1 MRPGLQLKISQQL
14 TMTPQLQQAIK
25 LLQLST
31 LELRQEVIEQLY
43 SNPLLEIDEDVGRTD
58 GSSTEASNADSS
70 SPDQDS
76 QQDSQYDNQADTQFD
91 STDSLSSEDYD
102 VDFNTDDPSLHA
114 TAADATETTVTEA
127 EVDSTW
133 ENDIPQDLPVD
144 ANWDEVYNAPAPTSS
159 GGGEINLE
167 QVHQVTESLQDHLH
181 WQLNLTPFSDRDR
194 EISEAYIDSISDTGL
209 IGANLREI
217 TDHISYDDP
226 EDALEDDELIA
237 VLKRLQQFDPPGI
250 FGRDIKECLLIQLN
264 QLSAETPYLDQA
276 KRLTAEFLDD
286 IASIELARLSKKTGY
301 SSDEIQEGLT
311 LIRSLNP
318 RPGEALAVNDAEYIV
333 PDVYVEKIAGR
344 WRVQLNDSNMP
355 KLRINDTYSNLIKRS
370 DTSDQNQFLKDNLAE
385 ARWFLRSLES
395 RNETLMRVSM
405 TIIDLQQ
412 GFLEHGHVAMKP
424 MVLSDIA
431 TKLDLHESTIS
442 RVTTT
447 KYMATPQGIFELKY
461 FFSSHVGTSG
471 GGECS
476 STAVCAILKTMI
488 SAEQPAKPLSDNKLT
503 SLLEEQ
509 GIQVAR
515 RTVAK
520 YRESMGIPSSSQRKR
535 FENAK

>member
-14 TMTPQLQQAIK
+14 TMTPQLQQAIR

-43 SNPLLEIDEDVGRTD
+43 SNPLLEIDEGDHAP
-58 GSSTEASNADSS
+58 SENNPPENSPPESS
-70 SPDQDS
+70 S
-76 QQDSQYDNQADTQFD
+76 
-91 STDSLSSEDYD
+91 SETTEID
-102 VDFNTDDPSLHA
+102 VDFNSDDPSLHS
-114 TAADATETTVTEA
+114 TAANASEMPISEA
-127 EVDSTW
+127 EAESTG
-133 ENDIPQDLPVD
+133 ENDTPPELPVD
-144 ANWDEVYNAPAPTSS
+144 ANWDEVYSSPAPTGS
-159 GGGEINLE
+159 GSEVNLE
-167 QVHQVTESLQDHLH
+167 QIYQVTESLQDHLH

-194 EISEAYIDSISDTGL
+194 EIAEAFIDSIDNSGL
-209 IGANLREI
+209 ISQNLEEI
-217 TDHISYDDP
+217 VAHIEYDDP
-226 EDALEDDELIA
+226 EDALQSDELVA
-237 VLKRLQQFDPPGI
+237 VLHRLQQFDPPGI

-264 QLSAETPYLDQA
+264 QLSLDTPNIAEA
-276 KRLTAEFLDD
+276 KRLVADFLLD
-286 IASIELARLSKKTGY
+286 IASIELARLTKKTGY
-301 SSDEIQEGLT
+301 TADQVQDALL

-318 RPGEALAVNDAEYIV
+318 RPGESLATNDAEYIV
-333 PDVYVEKIAGR
+333 PDVFVEKVSGR

-355 KLRINDTYSNLIKRS
+355 RLRINDTYSSMIKRS
-370 DTSDQNQFLKDNLAE
+370 DNSDENQFLKNNLAE

-395 RNETLMRVSM
+395 RNETLMRVAM

-412 GFLEHGHVAMKP
+412 GFLDQGPVAMKP

-431 TKLDLHESTIS
+431 SKLDLHESTIS

-447 KYMATPQGIFELKY
+447 KYLATPQGIFELKY

-476 STAVCAILKTMI
+476 STAILKTMI
-488 SAEQPAKPLSDNKLT
+488 SAEQAAKPLSDSKLT

>member
-1 MRPGLQLKISQQL
+1 MRQGLQLKISQQL

-43 SNPLLEIDEDVGRTD
+43 NNPLLEIDEDQGNPQEQD
-58 GSSTEASNADSS
+58 GDQQTTEKSVAEDRDVN
-70 SPDQDS
+70 
-76 QQDSQYDNQADTQFD
+76 FD
-91 STDSLSSEDYD
+91 
-102 VDFNTDDPSLHA
+102 TDDPSLHT
-114 TAADATETTVTEA
+114 TAADASELTVTESEA
-127 EVDSTW
+127 SSDW
-133 ENDIPQDLPVD
+133 DNDTAQDLPVD
-144 ANWDEVYNAPAPTSS
+144 ANWDEVYSAPAPTSS
-159 GGGEINLE
+159 GGGEVNLE
-167 QVHQVTESLQDHLH
+167 QVYQVTESLQDHLH

-194 EISEAYIDSISDTGL
+194 EIAEAFVDAISDNGF
-209 IGANLREI
+209 IGSNLQDI
-217 TDHISYDDP
+217 TDHINYEDL
-226 EDALEDDELIA
+226 EDALEEDELVA
-237 VLKRLQQFDPPGI
+237 VLKRLQQFDPPGV
-250 FGRDIKECLLIQLN
+250 FARDIGESLLIQLN
-264 QLSAETPYLDQA
+264 QLSLETPYLAQA
-276 KRLTAEFLDD
+276 QGLVCDFLDD
-286 IASIELARLSKKTGY
+286 IASVELSRLSKKAGY
-301 SSDEIQEGLT
+301 SNEETQEALA

-318 RPGEALAVNDAEYIV
+318 RPGEALSANDAEYIV

-355 KLRINDTYSNLIKRS
+355 RLRINDTYSNLIKRS
-370 DTSDQNQFLKDNLAE
+370 DNSDQNQFLKNNLAE

-412 GFLEHGHVAMKP
+412 GFLDHGPVAMKP

-488 SAEQPAKPLSDNKLT
+488 SAEQPAKPLSDNRLT

>member
-43 SNPLLEIDEDVGRTD
+43 SNPLLEMDEDQGQPD
-58 GSSTEASNADSS
+58 SQEQNSEQQDAEKPSTEG
-70 SPDQDS
+70 QDI
-76 QQDSQYDNQADTQFD
+76 NFD
-91 STDSLSSEDYD
+91 
-102 VDFNTDDPSLHA
+102 TDDPSLHS
-114 TAADATETTVTEA
+114 TAADATELTVTESEA
-127 EVDSTW
+127 SSDWDKDSF
-133 ENDIPQDLPVD
+133 QDLPVD
-144 ANWDEVYNAPAPTSS
+144 ANWDEVYSSPAPASS

-167 QVHQVTESLQDHLH
+167 QVYQVTESLQDHLH

-194 EISEAYIDSISDTGL
+194 EIAEAFIDAINDNGFINS
-209 IGANLREI
+209 NLEDI
-217 TDHISYDDP
+217 THHIDYQDP
-226 EDALEDDELIA
+226 EDALVEDELVA
-237 VLKRLQQFDPPGI
+237 VLKRLQQFDPPGV
-250 FGRDIKECLLIQLN
+250 FARDIRESLLIQLN
-264 QLSAETPYLDQA
+264 QLSLDTPYIDQA
-276 KRLTAEFLDD
+276 KRLTSEFIAD
-286 IASIELARLSKKTGY
+286 IASVELSRLSKKTGY
-301 SSDEIQEGLT
+301 SDQEAQEALS

-370 DTSDQNQFLKDNLAE
+370 DNSDQNQFLKNNLAE

-395 RNETLMRVSM
+395 RNETLMRVAM

-412 GFLEHGHVAMKP
+412 GFLDHGPVAMKP

-431 TKLDLHESTIS
+431 SKLDLHESTIS
-442 RVTTT
+442 RVTTS
-447 KYMATPQGIFELKY
+447 KYMATPQGIYELKY

-488 SAEQPAKPLSDNKLT
+488 SAEQPAKPLSDNRLT

>member
-1 MRPGLQLKISQQL
+1 M
-14 TMTPQLQQAIK
+14 
-25 LLQLST
+25 
-31 LELRQEVIEQLY
+31 
-43 SNPLLEIDEDVGRTD
+43 
-58 GSSTEASNADSS
+58 
-70 SPDQDS
+70 
-76 QQDSQYDNQADTQFD
+76 
-91 STDSLSSEDYD
+91 
-102 VDFNTDDPSLHA
+102 LH
-114 TAADATETTVTEA
+114 
-127 EVDSTW
+127 
-133 ENDIPQDLPVD
+133 
-144 ANWDEVYNAPAPTSS
+144 
-159 GGGEINLE
+159 
-167 QVHQVTESLQDHLH
+167 
-181 WQLNLTPFSDRDR
+181 
-194 EISEAYIDSISDTGL
+194 
-209 IGANLREI
+209 
-217 TDHISYDDP
+217 
-226 EDALEDDELIA
+226 
-237 VLKRLQQFDPPGI
+237 RLQQFDPPGI

-264 QLSAETPYLDQA
+264 QLSLDTPNIAEA
-276 KRLTAEFLDD
+276 KRLVADFLLD
-286 IASIELARLSKKTGY
+286 IASIELARLTKKTGY
-301 SSDEIQEGLT
+301 TADQVQDALL

-318 RPGEALAVNDAEYIV
+318 RPGESLATNDAEYIV
-333 PDVYVEKIAGR
+333 PDVFVEKVSGR

-355 KLRINDTYSNLIKRS
+355 RLRINDTYSSMIKRS
-370 DTSDQNQFLKDNLAE
+370 DNSDENQFLKNNLAE

-395 RNETLMRVSM
+395 RNETLMRVAM

-412 GFLEHGHVAMKP
+412 GFLDQGPVAMKP

-431 TKLDLHESTIS
+431 SKLDLHESTIS

-447 KYMATPQGIFELKY
+447 KYLATPQGIFELKY

-488 SAEQPAKPLSDNKLT
+488 SAEQAAKPLSDSKLT

>member
-14 TMTPQLQQAIK
+14 TMTPQLQQAIR

-43 SNPLLEIDEDVGRTD
+43 SNPLLEIDEGDHSPSENSSSENSPSEN
-58 GSSTEASNADSS
+58 GSSENNQSESDASESTEI
-70 SPDQDS
+70 
-76 QQDSQYDNQADTQFD
+76 
-91 STDSLSSEDYD
+91 D
-102 VDFNTDDPSLHA
+102 VDFNSDDPSLHS
-114 TAADATETTVTEA
+114 TAADASEMPISEA
-127 EVDSTW
+127 EAESTW
-133 ENDIPQDLPVD
+133 ENDTPPELPVD
-144 ANWDEVYNAPAPTSS
+144 ANWDEVYSSPAPTGS
-159 GGGEINLE
+159 GSEVNLE
-167 QVHQVTESLQDHLH
+167 QIYQVTESLQDHLH

-194 EISEAYIDSISDTGL
+194 EIAEAFIDSIDNSGL
-209 IGANLREI
+209 ISQNLEEI
-217 TDHISYDDP
+217 VAHIQYDDP
-226 EDALEDDELIA
+226 EDALQSDELVA
-237 VLKRLQQFDPPGI
+237 VLHRLQQFDPPGI

-264 QLSAETPYLDQA
+264 QLSLDTPNIVEA
-276 KRLTAEFLDD
+276 KRLVTEFLLD
-286 IASIELARLSKKTGY
+286 IASIDLTRLTKKTGY
-301 SSDEIQEGLT
+301 TADQVQDALL

-318 RPGEALAVNDAEYIV
+318 RPGESLASNDAEYIV
-333 PDVYVEKIAGR
+333 PDVFVEKVSGR

-355 KLRINDTYSNLIKRS
+355 RLRINDTYSSMIKRS
-370 DTSDQNQFLKDNLAE
+370 DNSDENQFLKNNLAE

-395 RNETLMRVSM
+395 RNETLMRVAM

-412 GFLEHGHVAMKP
+412 GFLDHGPVAMKP

-431 TKLDLHESTIS
+431 SKLDLHESTIS

-447 KYMATPQGIFELKY
+447 KYLATPQGIFELKY

-488 SAEQPAKPLSDNKLT
+488 SAEQAAKPLSDSKLT

>member
-1 MRPGLQLKISQQL
+1 MRPGLQLKIGQQL

-43 SNPLLEIDEDVGRTD
+43 NNPLLEIDEDQGASENQEPTD
-58 GSSTEASNADSS
+58 TNSAVN
-70 SPDQDS
+70 QD
-76 QQDSQYDNQADTQFD
+76 
-91 STDSLSSEDYD
+91 LD
-102 VDFNTDDPSLHA
+102 VDLNSDDPNLHA
-114 TAADATETTVTEA
+114 AAADATEVTLTQA
-127 EVDSTW
+127 EIDSSWDDQTS
-133 ENDIPQDLPVD
+133 QDLPVD
-144 ANWDEVYNAPAPTSS
+144 ANWDEVYNASSSS
-159 GGGEINLE
+159 GSGGEVNLE
-167 QVHQVTESLQDHLH
+167 QVYQVTESLQDHLN

-194 EISEAYIDSISDTGL
+194 EIAEAYIDAINDSGTISG
-209 IGANLREI
+209 NLQEI
-217 TDHISYDDP
+217 TAHIQYQEPD
-226 EDALEDDELIA
+226 DALEEDELIA
-237 VLKRLQQFDPPGI
+237 VLRRLQQFDPPGV

-264 QLSAETPYLDQA
+264 QLSTDTPHLAQA
-276 KRLTAEFLDD
+276 KRLTNEFLED
-286 IASIELARLSKKTGY
+286 ITSVDITKLSKKTGY
-301 SSDEIQEGLT
+301 SNTDIQAALG

-318 RPGEALAVNDAEYIV
+318 RPGEILAANNAEYIV
-333 PDVYVEKIAGR
+333 PDVYVEKVSGR
-344 WRVQLNDSNMP
+344 WRVQLNNGNMP
-355 KLRINDTYSNLIKRS
+355 RLRINDTYSNLIKRS
-370 DTSDQNQFLKDNLAE
+370 DNSNENQFLKDNLAE

-395 RNETLMRVSM
+395 RNETLMRVAM

-412 GFLEHGHVAMKP
+412 GFLDHGPVAMKP

-431 TKLDLHESTIS
+431 AKLDLHESTIS

-461 FFSSHVGTSG
+461 FFSSHVGTAS

-488 SAEQPAKPLSDNKLT
+488 GAENPSKPLSDSKLT

-509 GIQVAR
+509 GIHVAR

-520 YRESMGIPSSSQRKR
+520 YRESMGIQSSSQRKR
-535 FENAK
+535 FDNAK

>member
-14 TMTPQLQQAIK
+14 TMTPQLQQAIR

-43 SNPLLEIDEDVGRTD
+43 NNPLLELGEDNHQTSD
-58 GSSTEASNADSS
+58 GSETETNHESAPAAVEQSI
-70 SPDQDS
+70 
-76 QQDSQYDNQADTQFD
+76 
-91 STDSLSSEDYD
+91 EID
-102 VDFNTDDPSLHA
+102 VDFNSDDPSLHSTASDASEA
-114 TAADATETTVTEA
+114 TITTA
-127 EVDSTW
+127 EDDSTW
-133 ENDIPQDLPVD
+133 ENEAPANLPVD
-144 ANWDEVYNAPAPTSS
+144 ANWDEVYSAPVPTSS
-159 GGGEINLE
+159 GGEVNLE
-167 QVHQVTESLQDHLH
+167 QIYQVTESLQDHLH

-194 EISEAYIDSISDTGL
+194 EIAEAFIDAIDNSGMISHSL
-209 IGANLREI
+209 EEI
-217 TDHISYDDP
+217 VAHIEYEDP
-226 EDALEDDELIA
+226 EEALQDDELIA
-237 VLKRLQQFDPPGI
+237 VLHRLQQFDPPGI
-250 FGRDIKECLLIQLN
+250 FSRDIKECLLIQLN
-264 QLSAETPYLDQA
+264 QLSLDTPHIIEA
-276 KRLTAEFLDD
+276 RRLVSEFLQD
-286 IASIELARLSKKTGY
+286 IASIDLSRLIKKTGY
-301 SSDEIQEGLT
+301 SADQVQGALL

-318 RPGEALAVNDAEYIV
+318 RPGESLARNDTEYIV
-333 PDVYVEKIAGR
+333 PDVFVEKVSGR

-355 KLRINDTYSNLIKRS
+355 RLRINDTYSNMIKRS
-370 DTSDQNQFLKDNLAE
+370 DNSDENQFLKNNLAE

-395 RNETLMRVSM
+395 RNETLMRVAM

-412 GFLEHGHVAMKP
+412 GFLDHGPVAMKP

-447 KYMATPQGIFELKY
+447 KYLATPQGIFELKY
-461 FFSSHVGTSG
+461 FFSSHVSTSG

-488 SAEQPAKPLSDNKLT
+488 SAEQAAKPLSDSKLT

>member
-14 TMTPQLQQAIK
+14 TMTPQLQQAIR

-43 SNPLLEIDEDVGRTD
+43 NNPLLEMDEDDGRTNSSKEETSVTGDNDSD
-58 GSSTEASNADSS
+58 G
-70 SPDQDS
+70 
-76 QQDSQYDNQADTQFD
+76 
-91 STDSLSSEDYD
+91 D
-102 VDFNTDDPSLHA
+102 VDFNSDDPSLHQ
-114 TAADATETTVTEA
+114 TAADATEQTVTEA
-127 EVDSTW
+127 EADTNWEQDSH
-133 ENDIPQDLPVD
+133 QDLPVD
-144 ANWDEVYNAPAPTSS
+144 ANWDDHSSSNSSSSNTGAEV
-159 GGGEINLE
+159 NLE
-167 QVHQVTESLQDHLH
+167 QVFQVTESLQDHLH

-194 EISEAYIDSISDTGL
+194 EIAEAFIDSIDNSGL
-209 IGANLREI
+209 ISEDLREI
-217 TDHISYDDP
+217 TAHIQHQDLGNSLEP
-226 EDALEDDELIA
+226 EDNSELMDPLEDDELEA
-237 VLKRLQQFDPPGI
+237 VLHRLQQFDPPGI
-250 FGRDIKECLLIQLN
+250 FGRNIKECLLIQLN
-264 QLSAETPYLDQA
+264 QLSDETGHLAQA
-276 KRLTAEFLDD
+276 IRLVDEFLED
-286 IASIELARLSKKTGY
+286 IASVDINRLSKKTGY
-301 SSDEIQEGLT
+301 SCDDLQEALL

-318 RPGEALAVNDAEYIV
+318 RPGEALAENEAEYIA

-355 KLRINDTYSNLIKRS
+355 KLRINDTYSNLINRS
-370 DTSDQNQFLKDNLAE
+370 DNSDENQFLKNNLAE

-395 RNETLMRVSM
+395 RNETLMRVAI

-412 GFLEHGHVAMKP
+412 GFLDHGPIAMKP

-442 RVTTT
+442 RVTTS
-447 KYMATPQGIFELKY
+447 KYLATPQGIFELKY

-503 SLLEEQ
+503 SLLDEQ

>member
-1 MRPGLQLKISQQL
+1 
-14 TMTPQLQQAIK
+14 MTPQLQQAIK

-43 SNPLLEIDEDVGRTD
+43 SNPLLEMDEDQGQPD
-58 GSSTEASNADSS
+58 SQEQNSEQQDAEKPSTEG
-70 SPDQDS
+70 QDV
-76 QQDSQYDNQADTQFD
+76 NFD
-91 STDSLSSEDYD
+91 
-102 VDFNTDDPSLHA
+102 TDDPSLHS
-114 TAADATETTVTEA
+114 TAADATELTVTESEA
-127 EVDSTW
+127 SSDWDKDSF
-133 ENDIPQDLPVD
+133 QDLPVD
-144 ANWDEVYNAPAPTSS
+144 ANWDEVYSSPAPASS

-167 QVHQVTESLQDHLH
+167 QVYQVTESLQDHLH

-194 EISEAYIDSISDTGL
+194 EIAEAFIDAINDNGFINS
-209 IGANLREI
+209 NLEDI
-217 TDHISYDDP
+217 THHIDYQDP
-226 EDALEDDELIA
+226 EDALVEDELVA
-237 VLKRLQQFDPPGI
+237 VLKRLQQFDPPGV
-250 FGRDIKECLLIQLN
+250 FARDIRESLLIQLN
-264 QLSAETPYLDQA
+264 QLSLDTPYIDQA
-276 KRLTAEFLDD
+276 KRLTSEFIAD
-286 IASIELARLSKKTGY
+286 IASVELSRLSKKTGY
-301 SSDEIQEGLT
+301 SDQEAQEALS

-370 DTSDQNQFLKDNLAE
+370 DNSDQNQFLKNNLAE

-395 RNETLMRVSM
+395 RNETLMRVAM

-412 GFLEHGHVAMKP
+412 GFLDHGPVAMKP

-431 TKLDLHESTIS
+431 SKLDLHESTIS
-442 RVTTT
+442 RVTTS
-447 KYMATPQGIFELKY
+447 KYMATPQGIYELKY

-488 SAEQPAKPLSDNKLT
+488 SAEQPAKPLSDNRLT

>member
-43 SNPLLEIDEDVGRTD
+43 SNPLLEIDEDD
-58 GSSTEASNADSS
+58 GASNSQD
-70 SPDQDS
+70 PDNPAS
-76 QQDSQYDNQADTQFD
+76 AA
-91 STDSLSSEDYD
+91 SEELD
-102 VDFNTDDPSLHA
+102 VDFNSDDPSLHA
-114 TAADATETTVTEA
+114 TAADATEVTLTQA
-127 EVDSTW
+127 EVDSAWDDQTL
-133 ENDIPQDLPVD
+133 QDLPVD
-144 ANWDEVYNAPAPTSS
+144 ANWDEVYSAPASPSS
-159 GGGEINLE
+159 GSEVNLE
-167 QVHQVTESLQDHLH
+167 QVFQVTESLQDHLH

-194 EISEAYIDSISDTGL
+194 EIAEAYIDAINDNGTISG
-209 IGANLREI
+209 NLQDI
-217 TDHISYDDP
+217 TAHIQYKDP
-226 EDALEDDELIA
+226 NEALEEDELIA
-237 VLKRLQQFDPPGI
+237 VLRRLQQFDPPGI
-250 FGRDIKECLLIQLN
+250 FGRDIQECLLIQLN
-264 QLSAETPYLDQA
+264 QLSADTPHLEQA
-276 KRLTAEFLDD
+276 IRLTDQFLED
-286 IASIELARLSKKTGY
+286 ITSVDMARLSKKTGY
-301 SSDEIQEGLT
+301 SNEDIQAALM

-318 RPGEALAVNDAEYIV
+318 RPGETLTANNAEYIV
-333 PDVYVEKIAGR
+333 PDVYVEKVLGR
-344 WRVQLNDSNMP
+344 WRVQLNNSNMP
-355 KLRINDTYSNLIKRS
+355 RLRINDTYSNLIKRS
-370 DTSDQNQFLKDNLAE
+370 DNSDENQFLKDNLAE

-395 RNETLMRVSM
+395 RNETLMRVAM

-412 GFLEHGHVAMKP
+412 GFLDHGPVAMKP

-431 TKLDLHESTIS
+431 SKLDLHESTIS

-461 FFSSHVGTSG
+461 FFSSHVSTAG

-488 SAEQPAKPLSDNKLT
+488 AAEIPSKPLSDSKLT

-509 GIQVAR
+509 GIHVAR

-520 YRESMGIPSSSQRKR
+520 YRESMGIQSSSQRKR

>member
-1 MRPGLQLKISQQL
+1 
-14 TMTPQLQQAIK
+14 MTPQLQQAIK

-43 SNPLLEIDEDVGRTD
+43 SNPLLEMDEDQGQPD
-58 GSSTEASNADSS
+58 SQEQNSEQQDAEKPSTE
-70 SPDQDS
+70 DQDV
-76 QQDSQYDNQADTQFD
+76 NFD
-91 STDSLSSEDYD
+91 
-102 VDFNTDDPSLHA
+102 TDDPSLHG
-114 TAADATETTVTEA
+114 TAADATELTVTESEA
-127 EVDSTW
+127 SSDWDKDSFQ
-133 ENDIPQDLPVD
+133 DSFQDLSVD
-144 ANWDEVYNAPAPTSS
+144 ANWDEVYSSPAPASS

-167 QVHQVTESLQDHLH
+167 QVYQVTESLQDHLH

-194 EISEAYIDSISDTGL
+194 EIAEAFIDAINDNGFINS
-209 IGANLREI
+209 NLEDI
-217 TDHISYDDP
+217 THHIDYQDP
-226 EDALEDDELIA
+226 EDALEEDELVA
-237 VLKRLQQFDPPGI
+237 VLKRLQQFDPPGV
-250 FGRDIKECLLIQLN
+250 FARDIRESLLIQLN
-264 QLSAETPYLDQA
+264 QLSLDTPYIDQA
-276 KRLTAEFLDD
+276 KRLTSEFIAD
-286 IASIELARLSKKTGY
+286 IASVELSRLSKKTGY
-301 SSDEIQEGLT
+301 SDQEAQEALS

-370 DTSDQNQFLKDNLAE
+370 DNSDQNQFLKNNLAE

-395 RNETLMRVSM
+395 RNETLMRVAM

-412 GFLEHGHVAMKP
+412 GFLDHGPVAMKP

-431 TKLDLHESTIS
+431 SKLDLHESTIS
-442 RVTTT
+442 RVTTS
-447 KYMATPQGIFELKY
+447 KYMATPQGIYELKY

-488 SAEQPAKPLSDNKLT
+488 SAEQPAKPLSDNRLT